1 MSRIFIFF
9 SLFFVLLQVN
19 LFAQIPK
26 FDYEMRKVKIGNN
39 ELILEVADD
48 YYKRAYGLMYRES
61 ISFGRGMLF
70 IHDKEEIQT
79 YWMKNTLINLAIF
92 FINKEGIIIDI
103 EIMKAFDETP
113 VSSKVPALYAIEV
126 PLQWYYFSS
135 VSVGDEVNGII
146 CEEKENEK

>member
-70 IHDKEEIQT
+70 IHDKEL
-79 YWMKNTLINLAIF
+79 KNA
-92 FINKEGIIIDI
+92 
-103 EIMKAFDETP
+103 
-113 VSSKVPALYAIEV
+113 
-126 PLQWYYFSS
+126 
-135 VSVGDEVNGII
+135 
-146 CEEKENEK
+146 